1 MRLPA
6 DTTSLARVPWVAQ
19 WMTVSMPSKR
29 GVDAVAAE
37 EVTLRP
43 VDAGIA
49 DARLSA
55 QRADLVAGFGGFTD
69 HSVPERAGRAGDE
82 NIAPHG
88 CVADVG
94 VRCPGDAA
102 MPKRFQPR
110 ARWSTNRIP
119 IACLQ
124 GPGNQPFRAE

>member
-1 MRLPA
+1 MVTSSVFLRDSRRWMEDLTMRWSDDRHVDDVGRSSPA
-6 DTTSLARVPWVAQ
+6 RGGDEVAGGHDVLGAGALGGAVDDGVDAVQ
-19 WMTVSMPSKR
+19 G

-69 HSVPERAGRAGDE
+69 HPVSEGAGRAGDQ
-82 NIAPHG
+82 NFTSH
-88 CVADVG
+88 
-94 VRCPGDAA
+94 R
-102 MPKRFQPR
+102 
-110 ARWSTNRIP
+110 
-119 IACLQ
+119 
-124 GPGNQPFRAE
+124 